1 MSKQPAKFMV
11 DRFQEDS
18 LSGRR
23 CLFRNKFQQDM
34 ATDLL
39 SQKHSS
45 FRQDSLRSLR
55 IMQSLGKSF
64 LQGND
69 SSC

>member
-11 DRFQEDS
+11 DRFQVDS
-18 LSGRR
+18 LWGRR

-45 FRQDSLRSLR
+45 YRQDSLR
-55 IMQSLGKSF
+55 
-64 LQGND
+64 
-69 SSC
+69 